1 MLEVPYETMEAC
13 YQRMLTERED
23 EINHLV
29 KDIMDMKIESIRKT
43 RCSDMAAILN
53 LFSGTTP
60 GKKKDELI
68 EFLRLMPAYRTCD
81 KEVLRNRLEYLKAT
95 IKQRDKIS
103 DLLVY
108 AKLKHQKEEEQKE
121 EELVE

>member
-23 EINHLV
+23 EINHLI

-43 RCSDMAAILN
+43 RCSDIAAILN

-81 KEVLRNRLEYLKAT
+81 QEVLRNRLEYLKAT

>member
-1 MLEVPYETMEAC
+1 MLEVPYETMEAS
-13 YQRMLTERED
+13 YQRMLIQREE
-23 EINHLV
+23 EINYLI
-29 KDIMDMKIESIRKT
+29 KDIMNMKIESIRKT
-43 RCSDMAAILN
+43 KCSDIANILN

-81 KEVLRNRLEYLKAT
+81 QEVLRSRLELLKGT
-95 IKQRDKIS
+95 IKQRDHIS

-121 EELVE
+121 EEIIE